1 MSTGRMTDGLK
12 KFAAAVKCRRQ
23 EEIAMRIYSRTQLRS
38 RLGLYFAAVEDLP
51 LRRRGV
57 VLWPDAPG
65 EFVEEYMRALLGPR
79 FHVAT
84 VGGWNGSYHAPEY
97 LPEAVVV
104 TWNTARQ
111 PFRRVSAA
119 FRAALVAWKAAQT
132 EALRARLVERGVWRA
147 EGD

>member
-1 MSTGRMTDGLK
+1 
-12 KFAAAVKCRRQ
+12 
-23 EEIAMRIYSRTQLRS
+23 MRIYSRTQLRS

-57 VLWPDAPG
+57 VLWPDAPR

-84 VGGWNGSYHAPEY
+84 VGGWNGSYHAPDY

-104 TWNTARQ
+104 TWNSARQ
-111 PFRRVSAA
+111 PFSRIRSAFHAALSAWRAVEVEATRAGLIARRV
-119 FRAALVAWKAAQT
+119 
-132 EALRARLVERGVWRA
+132 WRK